1 MAKCQY
7 HVVDSAPCL
16 DAAPTPHPDV
26 PPFRCTRPRGHKGEH
41 VACGAHDESTPAEE
55 CAVAV
60 WATLPDGSRMLGV
73 REVSAEEMARAE
85 AIAMRALGVE
95 TVYDALP
102 EGRRRLLN

>member
-1 MAKCQY
+1 
-7 HVVDSAPCL
+7 
-16 DAAPTPHPDV
+16 
-26 PPFRCTRPRGHKGEH
+26 
-41 VACGAHDESTPAEE
+41 
-55 CAVAV
+55 
-60 WATLPDGSRMLGV
+60 MLGV